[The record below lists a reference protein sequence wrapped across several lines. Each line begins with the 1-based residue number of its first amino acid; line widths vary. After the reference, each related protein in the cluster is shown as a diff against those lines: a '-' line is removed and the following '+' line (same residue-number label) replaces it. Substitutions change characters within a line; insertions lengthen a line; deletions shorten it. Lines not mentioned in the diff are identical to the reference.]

1 MPINWNR
8 FSRLSVKRKNIV
20 KSPPLFQVKVGE
32 FFFFLGERGIF
43 IEKFTFYILFF
54 SALQSYFFMT
64 LGNCF
69 QKLLKMSI
77 FAKIANR

>member
-1 MPINWNR
+1 MPINWSR
-8 FSRLSVKRKNIV
+8 FSRVSVKRENIV
-20 KSPPLFQVKVGE
+20 KSPSLFKVKVGE
-32 FFFFLGERGIF
+32 FFFFWVKKEDFL
-43 IEKFTFYILFF
+43 EKFIFYILLF
-54 SALQSYFFMT
+54 SAVQSYFFMT